1 MARRRGGVSAE
12 ATRRAAYSAYGSV
25 AAALS
30 PPRGHPRAAAPPT
43 WRRVASLAVGTVV
56 VLLLLLGSPPA
67 TAGDVSGAQLDYALE
82 CQGCHRAD
90 GSGTPG
96 SVPALA
102 GSAGRFLRV
111 PGGREYLAR
120 VPGVAQAP
128 LDDARTAAVLT
139 WVLQH
144 FSAAEL
150 PADFTPYSGDEISR
164 LRKTPLL
171 DVEKERAKLLAALA
185 AGAGR

>member
-1 MARRRGGVSAE
+1 
-12 ATRRAAYSAYGSV
+12 V
-25 AAALS
+25 A
-30 PPRGHPRAAAPPT
+30 
-43 WRRVASLAVGTVV
+43 V
-56 VLLLLLGSPPA
+56 VLLRLAVPPAA
-67 TAGDVSGAQLDYALE
+67 TAGDVSGAQLAYTLE